1 MWGYTKAPEAAGHR
15 RKQKTKCMHKWTVGP
30 VCGTPPAGF
39 QAPCAEEVAGQFE
52 AGREECYHEIMPVC
66 WSEIDF
72 VTTIRSCTSAYRYQL
87 YVFCGRHVRL
97 EWARKLGLKSFD
109 LGGPYDKALDAV
121 CERLGVS

>member
-1 MWGYTKAPEAAGHR
+1 MLPRGYARLLERNRFCHNR
-15 RKQKTKCMHKWTVGP
+15 YC
-30 VCGTPPAGF
+30 
-39 QAPCAEEVAGQFE
+39 
-52 AGREECYHEIMPVC
+52 
-66 WSEIDF
+66 
-72 VTTIRSCTSAYRYQL
+72 RSFTSAYRYQL